1 MTDLEFGIGNAG
13 MKVWPSSSWS
23 LCYFHV
29 HMNNSE
35 KMDALQIPKKIQGVI
50 QNQIATIHAKN
61 TMEEALQQWEQF
73 KDGLLFLH
81 DPNLTENPIRLSISK
96 W

>member
-50 QNQIATIHAKN
+50 QNQIVFYLMKKKETVKIFFFTSHS
-61 TMEEALQQWEQF
+61 MLQ
-73 KDGLLFLH
+73 
-81 DPNLTENPIRLSISK
+81 
-96 W
+96 